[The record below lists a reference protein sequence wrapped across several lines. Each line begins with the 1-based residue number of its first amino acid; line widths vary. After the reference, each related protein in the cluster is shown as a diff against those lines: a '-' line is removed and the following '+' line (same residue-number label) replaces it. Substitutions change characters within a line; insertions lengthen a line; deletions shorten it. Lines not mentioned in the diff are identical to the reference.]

1 MWARVDPLPAR
12 AIADAGHGWGN
23 RVKDRISRRTLTSKL
38 TRHPDWN
45 AVNTTAPM
53 PPPTPGPGPSTPPA
67 RCSPRW
73 PSIAPRPISTK
84 HPTRRNPL
92 PPKSGPGSPGV
103 TRLSDSRR
111 PAGMAA
117 VRTATASYK
126 GRGFPLDIVNHC
138 PAATEC
144 ACNGSRFIEVSPEIT
159 RNNLR
164 TRLSR
169 VSSTYGTPY

>member
-1 MWARVDPLPAR
+1 MWARVDPHPAR

-92 PPKSGPGSPGV
+92 PPKSGPGPAPPASPSP
-103 TRLSDSRR
+103 T
-111 PAGMAA
+111 AA
-117 VRTATASYK
+117 NSAPTS
-126 GRGFPLDIVNHC
+126 
-138 PAATEC
+138 
-144 ACNGSRFIEVSPEIT
+144 
-159 RNNLR
+159 
-164 TRLSR
+164 
-169 VSSTYGTPY
+169 GTPGAASTTPDQRFFCRRVYKRSTCRNTISRSFTPR